1 MFFCFLES
9 KSCAGT
15 PSLLELS
22 RGRKLWQCCRGEG
35 GKECSDENYV
45 SDSLIEPTL
54 LTVAEVLD
62 NKGRPK
68 LWERVNDGGGGRK
81 PQQRVVWWQTTG
93 GDHFA
98 IIAGPSSGGRREV
111 ESRNPNCTCIHFVNL
126 ENFKSW
132 GVKLL
137 KDSSSV
143 LALSVIELQIE
154 DGDFQDE
161 KGKTVSVLDPEEKR
175 TKSEGTTPRAVSM
188 QILVVTCTDPPAV
201 YCLVLEYGEEEPVVD
216 PRMGETQPSSM
227 MNRHWLR
234 R

>member
-68 LWERVNDGGGGRK
+68 LWERVNDGGGGGNLSNELC
-81 PQQRVVWWQTTG
+81 G
-93 GDHFA
+93 G
-98 IIAGPSSGGRREV
+98 
-111 ESRNPNCTCIHFVNL
+111 
-126 ENFKSW
+126 
-132 GVKLL
+132 KLL
-137 KDSSSV
+137 AGII
-143 LALSVIELQIE
+143 LLSL
-154 DGDFQDE
+154 
-161 KGKTVSVLDPEEKR
+161 LDHRRVGEEKLKAEIR
-175 TKSEGTTPRAVSM
+175 IARVFT
-188 QILVVTCTDPPAV
+188 L
-201 YCLVLEYGEEEPVVD
+201 
-216 PRMGETQPSSM
+216 
-227 MNRHWLR
+227 
-234 R
+234 